1 MKRLSP
7 LALCVWAAFGATA
20 SAETITV
27 APVAVTDMKA
37 LFGSVQSGFV
47 IPARTRIGGTL
58 VTLDVTEGSAVK
70 AGQVIARVVD
80 DKLELQLAAA
90 DARISSAGAQL
101 TNAEAE
107 LARNAALLKRGAT
120 TAQQLDQVR
129 TTVDVV
135 RNAKAEAEAAR
146 SVLVQQMQEGDVI
159 APGDGRVLTLPMQ
172 AGQFVLPGE
181 TVAMVAGG
189 GVSLRLAI
197 PERHAGGLQIGAT
210 VSVGDG
216 QTGRI
221 AKIYPDIVN
230 GRVTADATVEGLAD
244 DFIGKRILVMVPVAS
259 REALAVPEAAISTRS
274 GIDMVEI
281 EEASGSHAI
290 VVVPG
295 DLVATP
301 AGPMREI
308 LSGLRAGDTVIV
320 P

>member
-7 LALCVWAAFGATA
+7 LALCLWVALVATA

-37 LFGSVQSGFV
+37 LFGSVQSEFV

-129 TTVDVV
+129 TTVDVARQGRGRGRTV
-135 RNAKAEAEAAR
+135 RSGPADAGRRRHCPRRRPRSDAADAGRTVRAAR
-146 SVLVQQMQEGDVI
+146 
-159 APGDGRVLTLPMQ
+159 
-172 AGQFVLPGE
+172 
-181 TVAMVAGG
+181 
-189 GVSLRLAI
+189 
-197 PERHAGGLQIGAT
+197 
-210 VSVGDG
+210 
-216 QTGRI
+216 
-221 AKIYPDIVN
+221 
-230 GRVTADATVEGLAD
+230 
-244 DFIGKRILVMVPVAS
+244 
-259 REALAVPEAAISTRS
+259 
-274 GIDMVEI
+274 
-281 EEASGSHAI
+281 
-290 VVVPG
+290 
-295 DLVATP
+295 
-301 AGPMREI
+301 
-308 LSGLRAGDTVIV
+308 
-320 P
+320 